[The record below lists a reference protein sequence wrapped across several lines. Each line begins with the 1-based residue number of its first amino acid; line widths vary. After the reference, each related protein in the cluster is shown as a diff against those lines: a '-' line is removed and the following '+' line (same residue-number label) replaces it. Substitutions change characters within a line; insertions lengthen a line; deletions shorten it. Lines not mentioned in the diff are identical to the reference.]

1 MGQYRLLNQNECK
14 MDSPFWDYYVKLIKE
29 KVIPY
34 QWDILNDRVED
45 SEPSHAIDNFR
56 IAAHQKEGR
65 FYGQVFQDSD
75 VYKWLEAVGN
85 ILLLERDEELE
96 KKADSVIDMI
106 EAAQEEDGYLD
117 TYFSIEE
124 PDKKWTDLL
133 ECHELYCAGHFIESA
148 VAYYRGTGKRK
159 ILDIACRLANHLC
172 RTFGPEEGKNQGY
185 PGHQEIELALIKLC
199 DVTGNQNYLELA
211 KYFINQRGTD
221 DFFEQEFEKRGKIS
235 FWNKAVQAEPNI
247 TYNQFSYKN
256 YNQFHEPVRN
266 QSEPTGH
273 AVRAVYM
280 YTAMADIAART
291 QEESLLQACKTLW
304 KNIVNKQMYITGGIG
319 STHSGEAF
327 TVPYDLPNDTNYS
340 ETCASIGLMF
350 FAQRML
356 KAEVNRSYA
365 DVMEQA
371 LYNTVLGGMNREG
384 NRFFYVNPL
393 CVVPEACTGNPERFH
408 VKPERQKWFACA
420 CCPPN
425 IARTLPDLWEY
436 LYMVEQDTAYA
447 HLFMGNQAKI
457 QLESGVLSVSQT
469 TEYPWNGKIH
479 FQVSADTTQPLT
491 LAIRIP
497 TWSKTYTL
505 KENGKE
511 IVAEMQE
518 NGYVYVQRD
527 FHAGVGLDLELDM
540 RPRFVQSNRKVHYN
554 AGKVA
559 IIRGPLVYCI
569 EEADNGKYL
578 AEISIDPKQAL
589 TEQES
594 EDFGK
599 CVLIDGKGVRRENK
613 TEEESLYA
621 LYETE
626 EVPVNIKAVPYFLW
640 NNRGKGEM
648 QVWINA
654 E

>member
-1 MGQYRLLNQNECK
+1 MEKYRLLKQEECK
-14 MDSPFWDYYVKLIKE
+14 VNSSFWNSYVKLIKE

-34 QWDILNDRVED
+34 QWEILNDRVPD

-56 IAAHQKEGR
+56 IAAHQMEGH

-85 ILLLERDEELE
+85 VLLLERDEELE
-96 KKADSVIDMI
+96 AKADSVIDII
-106 EAAQEEDGYLD
+106 EAAQEEDGYLN

-148 VAYYRGTGKRK
+148 VAYFRGTGKKK
-159 ILDIACRLANHLC
+159 ILDIACRLADCLC
-172 RTFGPEEGKNQGY
+172 RTFGEEEGKNHGY
-185 PGHQEIELALIKLC
+185 PGHQEIELALIKLY
-199 DVTGNQNYLELA
+199 DVTGTQKYLELA
-211 KYFINQRGTD
+211 EYFINRRGTD
-221 DFFEQEFEKRGKIS
+221 EFFEQEFEQRGKIS
-235 FWNKAVQAEPNI
+235 FWNKAVQKEPNI
-247 TYNQFSYKN
+247 TYNQFSYKT
-256 YNQFHEPVRN
+256 YNQFHSPVR
-266 QSEPTGH
+266 QQEEPTGH

-291 QEESLLQACKTLW
+291 REKELLQACKTLW
-304 KNIVNKQMYITGGIG
+304 DNIVKKQMYITGGIG

-340 ETCASIGLMF
+340 ETCASIGLLF

-365 DVMEQA
+365 DTMEQA

-393 CVVPEACTGNPERFH
+393 QVVPETCLGNPERFH

-436 LYMVEQDTAYA
+436 LYTAEEDTVYA
-447 HLFMGNQAKI
+447 HLFMGSEAKI
-457 QLESGVLSVSQT
+457 QLESGTLKIVQT
-469 TEYPWNGKIH
+469 TEYPWRGTVC
-479 FQVSADTTQPLT
+479 FQASSDTEKPLT

-497 TWSKTYTL
+497 AWSKTWTL
-505 KENGKE
+505 KTDG
-511 IVAEMQE
+511 QE
-518 NGYVYVQRD
+518 TEAVIQDNGYIYIERNFKD
-527 FHAGVGLDLELDM
+527 GVVLEVELDM
-540 RPRFVQSNRKVHYN
+540 EPRFVQSNRRVHYN

-578 AEISIDPKQAL
+578 SELSVDIQKGL
-589 TEQES
+589 TEKES
-594 EDFGK
+594 DELGT
-599 CVLIDGKGVRRENK
+599 CVVLEGKGIRRKNG
-613 TEEESLYA
+613 TEGEELYA
-621 LYETE
+621 LCAIE
-626 EVPVNIKAVPYFLW
+626 EEPVDIKAVPYFLW
-640 NNRGKGEM
+640 NNRGLGEM
-648 QVWINA
+648 QVWINRK
-654 E
+654 

>member
-1 MGQYRLLNQNECK
+1 MEKYRLLKQEECK
-14 MDSPFWDYYVKLIKE
+14 VNSSFWNSYVKLIKE

-34 QWDILNDRVED
+34 QWEILNDRVPD

-56 IAAHQKEGR
+56 IAAHQMEGH

-85 ILLLERDEELE
+85 VLLLERDEELE
-96 KKADSVIDMI
+96 AKADSVIDII
-106 EAAQEEDGYLD
+106 EAAQEEDGYLN

-148 VAYYRGTGKRK
+148 VAYFRGTGKKK
-159 ILDIACRLANHLC
+159 ILDIACRLADCLC
-172 RTFGPEEGKNQGY
+172 RTFGEEEGKNHGY
-185 PGHQEIELALIKLC
+185 PGHQEIELALIKLY
-199 DVTGNQNYLELA
+199 DVTGTQKYLELA
-211 KYFINQRGTD
+211 EYFINRRGTD
-221 DFFEQEFEKRGKIS
+221 EFFEQEFEQRGKIS
-235 FWNKAVQAEPNI
+235 FWNKAVQKEPNI
-247 TYNQFSYKN
+247 TYNQFSYKT
-256 YNQFHEPVRN
+256 YNQFHSPVR
-266 QSEPTGH
+266 QQEEPTGH

-291 QEESLLQACKTLW
+291 REKELLQACKTLW
-304 KNIVNKQMYITGGIG
+304 DNIVKKQMYITGVIG

-340 ETCASIGLMF
+340 ETCASIGLLF

-365 DVMEQA
+365 DTMEQA

-393 CVVPEACTGNPERFH
+393 QVVPETCLGNPERFH

-436 LYMVEQDTAYA
+436 LYTAEEDTVYA
-447 HLFMGNQAKI
+447 HLFMGSEAKI
-457 QLESGVLSVSQT
+457 QLESGTLKIVQT
-469 TEYPWNGKIH
+469 TEYPWRGTVC
-479 FQVSADTTQPLT
+479 FQASSDTEKPLT

-497 TWSKTYTL
+497 AWSKTWTL
-505 KENGKE
+505 KTDG
-511 IVAEMQE
+511 QE
-518 NGYVYVQRD
+518 TEAVIQDNGYIYIERNFKD
-527 FHAGVGLDLELDM
+527 GVVLEVELDM
-540 RPRFVQSNRKVHYN
+540 EPRFVQSNRRVHYN

-578 AEISIDPKQAL
+578 SELSVDIQKGL
-589 TEQES
+589 TEKES
-594 EDFGK
+594 DELGT
-599 CVLIDGKGVRRENK
+599 CVVLEGKGIRRKNG
-613 TEEESLYA
+613 TEGEELYA
-621 LYETE
+621 LCAIE
-626 EVPVNIKAVPYFLW
+626 EEPVDIKAVPYFLW
-640 NNRGKGEM
+640 NNRGLGEM
-648 QVWINA
+648 QVWINRK
-654 E
+654 

>member
-56 IAAHQKEGR
+56 IAAHQKEGH

-172 RTFGPEEGKNQGY
+172 RTFGPEEGKNHGY

-280 YTAMADIAART
+280 YTAMADIATRT

-527 FHAGVGLDLELDM
+527 FHAGVGLGLELDM

-613 TEEESLYA
+613 TGEESLYA

>member
-45 SEPSHAIDNFR
+45 SEPSHAIDNFC

-65 FYGQVFQDSD
+65 FFGQVFQDSD

-172 RTFGPEEGKNQGY
+172 RTFGPEEGKNHGY

-613 TEEESLYA
+613 TGEESLYA

>member
-1 MGQYRLLNQNECK
+1 MEKYRLLKQEECK
-14 MDSPFWDYYVKLIKE
+14 VNSSFWNSYVKLIKE

-34 QWDILNDRVED
+34 QWEILNDRVPD

-56 IAAHQKEGR
+56 IAAHQMEGH

-85 ILLLERDEELE
+85 VLLLERDEELE
-96 KKADSVIDMI
+96 AKADSVIDII
-106 EAAQEEDGYLD
+106 EAAQEEDGYLN

-148 VAYYRGTGKRK
+148 VAYFRGTGKKK
-159 ILDIACRLANHLC
+159 ILDIACRLADCLC
-172 RTFGPEEGKNQGY
+172 RTFGEEEGKNHGY
-185 PGHQEIELALIKLC
+185 PGHQEIELALIKLY
-199 DVTGNQNYLELA
+199 DVTGTQKYLELA
-211 KYFINQRGTD
+211 EYFINRRGTD
-221 DFFEQEFEKRGKIS
+221 EFFEQEFEQRGKIS
-235 FWNKAVQAEPNI
+235 FWNKAVQKEPNI
-247 TYNQFSYKN
+247 TYNQFSYKT
-256 YNQFHEPVRN
+256 YNQFHSPVR
-266 QSEPTGH
+266 QQEEPTGH

-291 QEESLLQACKTLW
+291 REKELLQACKTLW
-304 KNIVNKQMYITGGIG
+304 DNIVKKQMYITGGIG

-340 ETCASIGLMF
+340 ETCASIGLLF

-365 DVMEQA
+365 DTMEQA

-393 CVVPEACTGNPERFH
+393 QVVPETCLGNPERFH

-436 LYMVEQDTAYA
+436 LYTAEEDTVYA
-447 HLFMGNQAKI
+447 HLFMGSEAKI
-457 QLESGVLSVSQT
+457 QLESGTLKIVQT
-469 TEYPWNGKIH
+469 TEYPWRGTVC
-479 FQVSADTTQPLT
+479 FQASSDTEKPLT

-497 TWSKTYTL
+497 AWSKTWTL
-505 KENGKE
+505 KTDG
-511 IVAEMQE
+511 QE
-518 NGYVYVQRD
+518 TEAVIQDNGYIYIERNFKD
-527 FHAGVGLDLELDM
+527 GVVLEVELDM
-540 RPRFVQSNRKVHYN
+540 EPRFVQSNRRVHYN

-578 AEISIDPKQAL
+578 SELSVDIQKGL
-589 TEQES
+589 TEKES
-594 EDFGK
+594 DELGT
-599 CVLIDGKGVRRENK
+599 CVVLEGKGIRRKNG
-613 TEEESLYA
+613 TEGEELYA
-621 LYETE
+621 LCAIE
-626 EVPVNIKAVPYFLW
+626 EEPVDIKAVAYFLW
-640 NNRGKGEM
+640 NNRGLGEM
-648 QVWINA
+648 QVWINRK
-654 E
+654 

>member
-56 IAAHQKEGR
+56 IAAHQKEGH

-172 RTFGPEEGKNQGY
+172 RTFGPEEGKNHGY

-221 DFFEQEFEKRGKIS
+221 DFFQQEFEKRGKIS

-554 AGKVA
+554 VGKVA

-613 TEEESLYA
+613 TGEESLYA

>member
-1 MGQYRLLNQNECK
+1 MEKYRLLKQEECK
-14 MDSPFWDYYVKLIKE
+14 VNSSFWNSYVKLIKE

-34 QWDILNDRVED
+34 QWEILNDRVPD
-45 SEPSHAIDNFR
+45 SEPSHAIDNFH
-56 IAAHQKEGR
+56 IAAHQMEGH

-85 ILLLERDEELE
+85 VLLLERDEELE
-96 KKADSVIDMI
+96 AKADSVIDII
-106 EAAQEEDGYLD
+106 EAAQEEDGYLN

-148 VAYYRGTGKRK
+148 VAYFRGTGKKK
-159 ILDIACRLANHLC
+159 ILDIACRLADCLC
-172 RTFGPEEGKNQGY
+172 RTFGEEEGKNHGY
-185 PGHQEIELALIKLC
+185 PGHQEIELALIKLY
-199 DVTGNQNYLELA
+199 DVTGTQKYLELA
-211 KYFINQRGTD
+211 EYFINRRGTD
-221 DFFEQEFEKRGKIS
+221 EFFEQEFEQRGKIS
-235 FWNKAVQAEPNI
+235 FWNKAVQKEPNI
-247 TYNQFSYKN
+247 TYNQFSYKT
-256 YNQFHEPVRN
+256 YNQFHSPVR
-266 QSEPTGH
+266 QQEEPTGH

-291 QEESLLQACKTLW
+291 REKELLQACKTLW
-304 KNIVNKQMYITGGIG
+304 DNIVKKQMYITGGIG

-340 ETCASIGLMF
+340 ETCASIGLLF

-365 DVMEQA
+365 DTMEQA

-393 CVVPEACTGNPERFH
+393 QVVPETCLGNPERFH

-436 LYMVEQDTAYA
+436 LYTAEEDTVYA
-447 HLFMGNQAKI
+447 HLFMGSEAKI
-457 QLESGVLSVSQT
+457 QLESGTLKIVQT
-469 TEYPWNGKIH
+469 TEYPWRGTVC
-479 FQVSADTTQPLT
+479 FQASSDTEKPLT

-497 TWSKTYTL
+497 AWSKTWTL
-505 KENGKE
+505 KTDG
-511 IVAEMQE
+511 QE
-518 NGYVYVQRD
+518 TEAVIQDNGYIYIERNFKD
-527 FHAGVGLDLELDM
+527 GVVLEVELDM
-540 RPRFVQSNRKVHYN
+540 EPRFVQSNRRVHYN

-578 AEISIDPKQAL
+578 SELSVDIQKGL
-589 TEQES
+589 TEKES
-594 EDFGK
+594 DELGT
-599 CVLIDGKGVRRENK
+599 CVVLEGKGIRRKNG
-613 TEEESLYA
+613 TEGEELYA
-621 LYETE
+621 LCAIE
-626 EVPVNIKAVPYFLW
+626 EEPVDIKAVPYFLW
-640 NNRGKGEM
+640 NNRGLGEM
-648 QVWINA
+648 QVWINRK
-654 E
+654 

>member
-1 MGQYRLLNQNECK
+1 M
-14 MDSPFWDYYVKLIKE
+14 
-29 KVIPY
+29 
-34 QWDILNDRVED
+34 
-45 SEPSHAIDNFR
+45 
-56 IAAHQKEGR
+56 
-65 FYGQVFQDSD
+65 
-75 VYKWLEAVGN
+75 
-85 ILLLERDEELE
+85 
-96 KKADSVIDMI
+96 
-106 EAAQEEDGYLD
+106 
-117 TYFSIEE
+117 
-124 PDKKWTDLL
+124 
-133 ECHELYCAGHFIESA
+133 YCAGHFIESA

-172 RTFGPEEGKNQGY
+172 RTFGPEEGKNHGY

-266 QSEPTGH
+266 QSGPTGH

-613 TEEESLYA
+613 TGEESLYA

>member
-56 IAAHQKEGR
+56 IAAHQKEGH

-172 RTFGPEEGKNQGY
+172 RTFGPEEGKNHGY

-221 DFFEQEFEKRGKIS
+221 DFFQQEFEKRGKIS

-613 TEEESLYA
+613 TGEESLYA

>member
-1 MGQYRLLNQNECK
+1 MEKYRLLKQEECK
-14 MDSPFWDYYVKLIKE
+14 VNSSFWNSYVKLIKE

-34 QWDILNDRVED
+34 QWEILNDRVPD

-56 IAAHQKEGR
+56 IAAHQMEGH

-85 ILLLERDEELE
+85 VLLLERDEELE
-96 KKADSVIDMI
+96 AKAESVIDII
-106 EAAQEEDGYLD
+106 EAAQEEDGYLN

-148 VAYYRGTGKRK
+148 VAYFRGTGKKK
-159 ILDIACRLANHLC
+159 ILDIACRLADCLC
-172 RTFGPEEGKNQGY
+172 RTFGEEEGKNHGY
-185 PGHQEIELALIKLC
+185 PGHQEIELALIKLY
-199 DVTGNQNYLELA
+199 DVTGTQKYLELA
-211 KYFINQRGTD
+211 EYFINRRGTD
-221 DFFEQEFEKRGKIS
+221 EFFEQEFEQRGKIS
-235 FWNKAVQAEPNI
+235 FWNKAVQKEPNI
-247 TYNQFSYKN
+247 TYNQFSYKT
-256 YNQFHEPVRN
+256 YNQFHSPVR
-266 QSEPTGH
+266 QQEEPTGH

-291 QEESLLQACKTLW
+291 REKELLQACKTLW
-304 KNIVNKQMYITGGIG
+304 DNIVKKQMYITGGIG

-340 ETCASIGLMF
+340 ETCASIGLLF

-365 DVMEQA
+365 DTMEQA

-393 CVVPEACTGNPERFH
+393 QVVPETCLGNPERFH

-436 LYMVEQDTAYA
+436 LYTAEEDTVYA
-447 HLFMGNQAKI
+447 HLFMGSEAKI
-457 QLESGVLSVSQT
+457 QLESGTLKIVQT
-469 TEYPWNGKIH
+469 TEYPWRGTVC
-479 FQVSADTTQPLT
+479 FQASSDTEKPLT

-497 TWSKTYTL
+497 AWSKTWTL
-505 KENGKE
+505 KTDG
-511 IVAEMQE
+511 QE
-518 NGYVYVQRD
+518 TEAVIQDNGYIYIERNFKD
-527 FHAGVGLDLELDM
+527 GVVLEVELDM
-540 RPRFVQSNRKVHYN
+540 EPRFVQSNRRVHYN

-578 AEISIDPKQAL
+578 SELSVDIQKGL
-589 TEQES
+589 TEKES
-594 EDFGK
+594 DELGT
-599 CVLIDGKGVRRENK
+599 CVVLEGKGIRRKNG
-613 TEEESLYA
+613 TEGEELYA
-621 LYETE
+621 LCAIE
-626 EVPVNIKAVPYFLW
+626 EEPVDIKAVPYFLW
-640 NNRGKGEM
+640 NNRGLGEM
-648 QVWINA
+648 QVWINRK
-654 E
+654 

>member
-1 MGQYRLLNQNECK
+1 MEKYRLLKQEECK
-14 MDSPFWDYYVKLIKE
+14 VNSSFWNSYVKLIKE

-34 QWDILNDRVED
+34 QWEILNDRVPD

-56 IAAHQKEGR
+56 IAAHQMEGH

-85 ILLLERDEELE
+85 VLLLERDEELE
-96 KKADSVIDMI
+96 AKADSVIDII
-106 EAAQEEDGYLD
+106 EAAQEEDGYLN

-148 VAYYRGTGKRK
+148 VAYFRGTGKKK
-159 ILDIACRLANHLC
+159 ILDIACRLADCLC
-172 RTFGPEEGKNQGY
+172 RTFGEEEGKNHGY
-185 PGHQEIELALIKLC
+185 PGHQEIELALIKLY
-199 DVTGNQNYLELA
+199 DVTGTQKYLELA
-211 KYFINQRGTD
+211 EYFINRRGTD
-221 DFFEQEFEKRGKIS
+221 EFFEQEFEQRGKIS
-235 FWNKAVQAEPNI
+235 FWNKAVQKEPNI
-247 TYNQFSYKN
+247 TYNQFSYKT
-256 YNQFHEPVRN
+256 YNQFHSPVR
-266 QSEPTGH
+266 QQEEPTGH

-291 QEESLLQACKTLW
+291 REKELLQACKTLW
-304 KNIVNKQMYITGGIG
+304 DNIVKKQMYITGGIG

-340 ETCASIGLMF
+340 ETCASIGLLF

-365 DVMEQA
+365 DTMEQA

-393 CVVPEACTGNPERFH
+393 QVVPETCLGNPERFH

-436 LYMVEQDTAYA
+436 LYTAEEDTVYA
-447 HLFMGNQAKI
+447 HLFMGSEAKI
-457 QLESGVLSVSQT
+457 QLESGTLKIVQT
-469 TEYPWNGKIH
+469 TEYPWRGTVC
-479 FQVSADTTQPLT
+479 FQASSDTEKPLT

-497 TWSKTYTL
+497 AWSKTWTL
-505 KENGKE
+505 KTDG
-511 IVAEMQE
+511 QE
-518 NGYVYVQRD
+518 TEAVIQDNGYIYIERNFKD
-527 FHAGVGLDLELDM
+527 GVVLEVELDM
-540 RPRFVQSNRKVHYN
+540 EPRFVQSNRRVHYN

-578 AEISIDPKQAL
+578 SELSVDIQKGL
-589 TEQES
+589 TEKES
-594 EDFGK
+594 DELGT
-599 CVLIDGKGVRRENK
+599 CVVLEGKGIQRKNG
-613 TEEESLYA
+613 TEGEELYA
-621 LYETE
+621 LCAIE
-626 EVPVNIKAVPYFLW
+626 EEPVDIKAVPYFLW
-640 NNRGKGEM
+640 NNRGLGEM
-648 QVWINA
+648 QVWINRK
-654 E
+654 

>member
-45 SEPSHAIDNFR
+45 SEPSHAIDNFC

-65 FYGQVFQDSD
+65 FFGQVFQDSD

-172 RTFGPEEGKNQGY
+172 RTFGPEEGKNHGY

-384 NRFFYVNPL
+384 NRFFYANPL

-613 TEEESLYA
+613 TGEESLYA

>member
-172 RTFGPEEGKNQGY
+172 RTFGPEEGKNHGY

-291 QEESLLQACKTLW
+291 QEESLLQACKALW

-613 TEEESLYA
+613 TGEESLYA

>member
-1 MGQYRLLNQNECK
+1 MEKYRLLKQEECK
-14 MDSPFWDYYVKLIKE
+14 VNSSFWNSYVKLIKE

-34 QWDILNDRVED
+34 QWEILNDRVPD

-56 IAAHQKEGR
+56 IAAHRMEGH

-85 ILLLERDEELE
+85 VLLLERDEELE
-96 KKADSVIDMI
+96 AKADSVIDII
-106 EAAQEEDGYLD
+106 EAAQEEDGYLN

-148 VAYYRGTGKRK
+148 VAYFRGTGKKK
-159 ILDIACRLANHLC
+159 ILDIACRLADCLC
-172 RTFGPEEGKNQGY
+172 RTFGEEEGKNHGY
-185 PGHQEIELALIKLC
+185 PGHQEIELALIKLY
-199 DVTGNQNYLELA
+199 DVTGTQKYLELA
-211 KYFINQRGTD
+211 EYFINRRGTD
-221 DFFEQEFEKRGKIS
+221 EFFEQEFEQRGKIS
-235 FWNKAVQAEPNI
+235 FWNKAVQKEPNI
-247 TYNQFSYKN
+247 TYNQFSYKT
-256 YNQFHEPVRN
+256 YNQFHSPVR
-266 QSEPTGH
+266 QQEEPTGH

-291 QEESLLQACKTLW
+291 REKELLQACKTLW
-304 KNIVNKQMYITGGIG
+304 DNIVKKQMYITGGIG

-340 ETCASIGLMF
+340 ETCASIGLLF

-365 DVMEQA
+365 DTMEQA

-393 CVVPEACTGNPERFH
+393 QVVPETCLGNPERFH

-436 LYMVEQDTAYA
+436 LYTAEEDTVYA
-447 HLFMGNQAKI
+447 HLFMGSEAKI
-457 QLESGVLSVSQT
+457 QLESGTLKIVQT
-469 TEYPWNGKIH
+469 TEYPWRGTVC
-479 FQVSADTTQPLT
+479 FQASSDTEKPLT

-497 TWSKTYTL
+497 AWSKTWTL
-505 KENGKE
+505 KTDG
-511 IVAEMQE
+511 QE
-518 NGYVYVQRD
+518 TEAVIQDNGYIYIERNFKD
-527 FHAGVGLDLELDM
+527 GVVLEVELDM
-540 RPRFVQSNRKVHYN
+540 EPRFVQSNRRVHYN

-559 IIRGPLVYCI
+559 IIGGTAGILH
-569 EEADNGKYL
+569 
-578 AEISIDPKQAL
+578 
-589 TEQES
+589 
-594 EDFGK
+594 
-599 CVLIDGKGVRRENK
+599 
-613 TEEESLYA
+613 
-621 LYETE
+621 
-626 EVPVNIKAVPYFLW
+626 
-640 NNRGKGEM
+640 
-648 QVWINA
+648 
-654 E
+654 

>member
-45 SEPSHAIDNFR
+45 SEPSHAIDNFC

-65 FYGQVFQDSD
+65 FFGQVFQDSD

-172 RTFGPEEGKNQGY
+172 RTFGPEEGKNHGY

-247 TYNQFSYKN
+247 TYNQFFYKN

-613 TEEESLYA
+613 TGEESLYA